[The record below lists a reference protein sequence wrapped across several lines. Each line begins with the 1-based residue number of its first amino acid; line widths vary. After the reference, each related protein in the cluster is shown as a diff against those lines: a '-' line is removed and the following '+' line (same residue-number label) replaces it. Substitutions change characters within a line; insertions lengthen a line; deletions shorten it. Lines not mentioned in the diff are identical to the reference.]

1 MSKHDKHKE
10 EKKEIKIKDEKEEAK
25 TGKEEILDKKNDKEV
40 IMEEKTETEKLKQEM
55 ATLKD
60 TLLRK
65 VAEFENYKKRTE
77 GEISNY
83 IKYASENLI
92 KQLIPVY
99 DDFIRTS
106 ESIEKGETKDFE
118 TLKKG
123 FNSIY
128 KKFEK
133 ILKKEGLKEMDVLGK
148 EFDVNL
154 CDALLQMPKEDV
166 APHTV
171 LEVVE
176 KGYFLKDKVLRH
188 AKVIVSAEATKN
200 VEENRESE
208 ND

>member
-1 MSKHDKHKE
+1 MNKHDKHKD
-10 EKKEIKIKDEKEEAK
+10 EKREIKIND
-25 TGKEEILDKKNDKEV
+25 GKEEIKPEIVESSKDTDEIN
-40 IMEEKTETEKLKQEM
+40 KLKEEVQ
-55 ATLKD
+55 TYKD

-83 IKYASENLI
+83 IKYASEHLI

-99 DDFIRTS
+99 DDFTRSI

-123 FNSIY
+123 VELIFN
-128 KKFEK
+128 KLEK
-133 ILKKEGLKEMDVLGK
+133 TLKKEGLKEIDVLGK

-154 CDALLQMPKEDV
+154 CDALLQVPKADV
-166 APHTV
+166 KPHTV
-171 LEVVE
+171 IEVVE
-176 KGYFLKDKVLRH
+176 KGYYLKDKVVKH
-188 AKVIVSAEATKN
+188 AKVLVSSEMPKS
-200 VEENRESE
+200 EENKEKK

>member
-10 EKKEIKIKDEKEEAK
+10 EKKEIKIKDAKEEVK
-25 TGKEEILDKKNDKEV
+25 TEPEGISD
-40 IMEEKTETEKLKQEM
+40 EKTEIEKVKNELAVM
-55 ATLKD
+55 KD

-83 IKYASENLI
+83 IKYASEHLI

-99 DDFIRTS
+99 DDFLRTTD
-106 ESIEKGETKDFE
+106 SIGKGETKDFE

-123 FNSIY
+123 FESIY
-128 KKFEK
+128 NKFEN
-133 ILKKEGLKEMDVLGK
+133 ILKKEGLKEMEVLGK

-154 CDALLQMPKEDV
+154 CDALLQIPKEDV
-166 APHTV
+166 APHTI

-188 AKVIVSAEATKN
+188 AKVVVSAELPKT
-200 VEENRESE
+200 EEESKE
-208 ND
+208 K